1 MQWCRVGAGSWSGIW
16 ICAMDGLCAHVQS
29 KRETA
34 HSAEQLRAISRAG
47 VPRCGREAETAHA
60 ASRRPRRWWWR
71 SRLTM
76 MIQILVCATLL
87 ACWLAARPKRGRS
100 CSSSMDGRCGELQG
114 RSGRPRGTALHR
126 RGIGKFWPD
135 LGPATAIF
143 FRSLCCWGKLRDAN
157 REASRGDVL
166 TPGLCETDAGRL
178 VTQRRHETT
187 SMSKKTASPAKED
200 RIKTRPR
207 PDPSKPLRPDLSQ
220 MCQKGLP
227 GRLSAMADP
236 RATLI
241 LFPSP
246 VVRPI
251 PSRSSRGSPWQQ
263 TVACRALP
271 CRGRGQL
278 RSIQSTAAEFWNSSV
293 ELVSRDDSLRAEM
306 VRWSSWCSPTTPP
319 TSSWRAKQGWI

>member
-1 MQWCRVGAGSWSGIW
+1 MADAENCRA
-16 ICAMDGLCAHVQS
+16 A
-29 KRETA
+29 
-34 HSAEQLRAISRAG
+34 RAG
-47 VPRCGREAETAHA
+47 
-60 ASRRPRRWWWR
+60 
-71 SRLTM
+71 
-76 MIQILVCATLL
+76 L
-87 ACWLAARPKRGRS
+87 A
-100 CSSSMDGRCGELQG
+100 
-114 RSGRPRGTALHR
+114 GRPCIGVASGSLARFRTSHRHLFPKPLLLGQTTRCKQRGVQRCPH
-126 RGIGKFWPD
+126 
-135 LGPATAIF
+135 
-143 FRSLCCWGKLRDAN
+143 
-157 REASRGDVL
+157 
-166 TPGLCETDAGRL
+166 PGLCETDAGRL

-293 ELVSRDDSLRAEM
+293 ELVSRDDSLRVEM

-319 TSSWRAKQGWI
+319 TSSWRAKQGRI

>member
-1 MQWCRVGAGSWSGIW
+1 MRRIAGPLG
-16 ICAMDGLCAHVQS
+16 Q
-29 KRETA
+29 
-34 HSAEQLRAISRAG
+34 
-47 VPRCGREAETAHA
+47 
-60 ASRRPRRWWWR
+60 ASR
-71 SRLTM
+71 
-76 MIQILVCATLL
+76 
-87 ACWLAARPKRGRS
+87 
-100 CSSSMDGRCGELQG
+100 DGPA
-114 RSGRPRGTALHR
+114 SAWHR
-126 RGIGKFWPD
+126 EVWPD
-135 LGPATAIF
+135 LGPATAIV

-166 TPGLCETDAGRL
+166 TPGLCETNAGRL

-271 CRGRGQL
+271 CRGCGQL

-306 VRWSSWCSPTTPP
+306 VRWSSWCSPKTPNLQLEGQTGPDMSSVAGQVNAGRTLSRRLQMTTNRKTAELQLNTGGAAFSLQEPKAP
-319 TSSWRAKQGWI
+319 GWGFGTGVLGCRR